1 MSRVF
6 QFLPVF
12 TGWQLCPGFGGGLQR
27 YPQARKRATEHDD
40 PLCIQGGYERAVN
53 KLTIILL
60 SVVLVACTTVLVSV
74 PMPKTA
80 FETSP
85 NMISDK
91 VLVVFDDKFV
101 KHLHNEGQVLSIF
114 QYDIGQ
120 YLSYAI
126 KDSLSSTYETVDIKS
141 GSVDENEYDIVITPR
156 LVRFE
161 APVPAAVFL
170 RTKSEIEIEYSVK
183 PNAPLKPFVIRGFGD
198 YELDT
203 EEEENIYNNLEL
215 SSSEDISSTTYYYD
229 GNTGIALPNY
239 VYFAGRD
246 TAIAVRQCLI
256 SLLSQLKEKLEN
268 T

>member
-1 MSRVF
+1 M
-6 QFLPVF
+6 
-12 TGWQLCPGFGGGLQR
+12 
-27 YPQARKRATEHDD
+27 
-40 PLCIQGGYERAVN
+40 N

-60 SVVLVACTTVLVSV
+60 SVVLVACSTVQV
-74 PMPKTA
+74 PVPVPKTA
-80 FETSP
+80 FEAP
-85 NMISDK
+85 PDLISDK
-91 VLVVFDDKFV
+91 VLVVFDDEFV
-101 KHLHNEGQVLSIF
+101 KHLHNELSTLAIF

-126 KDSLSSTYETVDIKS
+126 KDSLSSAYKTVDIKS

-161 APVPAAVFL
+161 APVPIQVYL

-203 EEEENIYNNLEL
+203 EEEENIYDNLSL
-215 SSSEDISSTTYYYD
+215 SSSDNTPSTVYYYD
-229 GNTGIALPNY
+229 YDLNIGIVLPNY
-239 VYFAGRD
+239 AYFAGRD
-246 TAIAVRQCLI
+246 TAIAIRQCLI

>member
-1 MSRVF
+1 M
-6 QFLPVF
+6 
-12 TGWQLCPGFGGGLQR
+12 
-27 YPQARKRATEHDD
+27 
-40 PLCIQGGYERAVN
+40 N

-60 SVVLVACTTVLVSV
+60 SVVLVACSTALVQV
-74 PMPKTA
+74 PMPKPA

-85 NMISDK
+85 DMISDK
-91 VLVVFDDKFV
+91 VLVVFDNEFV
-101 KHLHNEGQVLSIF
+101 KHIHNEGQVLTIF

-126 KDSLSSTYETVDIKS
+126 KDSLSSTYETVDIKPE
-141 GSVDENEYDIVITPR
+141 SVDKNEYDIVITPR

-161 APVPAAVFL
+161 APIPATVFQ

-203 EEEENIYNNLEL
+203 EEEENIYKSLAL
-215 SSSEDISSTTYYYD
+215 SSSEDTSSTVYYYD
-229 GNTGIALPNY
+229 LNIGIALPNY
-239 VYFAGRD
+239 AYFAGKD
-246 TAIAVRQCLI
+246 TAIAVRQSLI

-268 T
+268 I

>member
-1 MSRVF
+1 M
-6 QFLPVF
+6 
-12 TGWQLCPGFGGGLQR
+12 
-27 YPQARKRATEHDD
+27 
-40 PLCIQGGYERAVN
+40 N

-60 SVVLVACTTVLVSV
+60 SVVLVACTTPAPV
-74 PMPKTA
+74 PVPVPKTA
-80 FETSP
+80 FEASP
-85 NMISDK
+85 DLISDK
-91 VLVVFDDKFV
+91 VLVVFGDEFV
-101 KHLHNEGQVLSIF
+101 KHLHSESQLMTIF
-114 QYDIGQ
+114 QYEIGQ

-161 APVPAAVFL
+161 APIPATVFQ

-203 EEEENIYNNLEL
+203 EEEENIYKSL
-215 SSSEDISSTTYYYD
+215 SVSDSDTPSTVEYYD
-229 GNTGIALPNY
+229 LNTAIALPNY
-239 VYFAGRD
+239 AYFAGRD
-246 TAIAVRQCLI
+246 TAIAVRQSLI

>member
-1 MSRVF
+1 M
-6 QFLPVF
+6 
-12 TGWQLCPGFGGGLQR
+12 
-27 YPQARKRATEHDD
+27 
-40 PLCIQGGYERAVN
+40 N

-60 SVVLVACTTVLVSV
+60 SVVLAACSTVQVSV
-74 PMPKTA
+74 PVPKTP
-80 FETSP
+80 FEASP
-85 NMISDK
+85 DLISEKK
-91 VLVVFDDKFV
+91 VLVVFDNEFV
-101 KHLHNEGQVLSIF
+101 KHIHNEGEVLAIF

-126 KDSLSSTYETVDIKS
+126 KDSLSSTYETVDIKP
-141 GSVDENEYDIVITPR
+141 GSVDKNEYDIVITPR

-161 APVPAAVFL
+161 APIPATVFQ

-203 EEEENIYNNLEL
+203 EEEKNIYKSL
-215 SSSEDISSTTYYYD
+215 SVSDSDTPSTVEYYD
-229 GNTGIALPNY
+229 LNTAIALPNY
-239 VYFAGRD
+239 AYFAGRD

>member
-1 MSRVF
+1 M
-6 QFLPVF
+6 
-12 TGWQLCPGFGGGLQR
+12 
-27 YPQARKRATEHDD
+27 
-40 PLCIQGGYERAVN
+40 N

-60 SVVLVACTTVLVSV
+60 SVVLVACTTTAPVLV

-85 NMISDK
+85 NIISDK

-101 KHLHNEGQVLSIF
+101 KHLHNESQLMTIF

-161 APVPAAVFL
+161 APVPVQVYL

-203 EEEENIYNNLEL
+203 EEEENIYDSLAV
-215 SSSEDISSTTYYYD
+215 SSPENISSTIYYYD
-229 GNTGIALPNY
+229 LNIGIALPNY
-239 VYFAGRD
+239 AYFAGRD
-246 TAIAVRQCLI
+246 TAIAVRQSLI

>member
-1 MSRVF
+1 M
-6 QFLPVF
+6 
-12 TGWQLCPGFGGGLQR
+12 
-27 YPQARKRATEHDD
+27 
-40 PLCIQGGYERAVN
+40 N

-60 SVVLVACTTVLVSV
+60 SVVLVACTTALVSV
-74 PMPKTA
+74 PVPKTA
-80 FETSP
+80 FEISP
-85 NMISDK
+85 NKISDK

-101 KHLHNEGQVLSIF
+101 KHLHNESQVMTIF

-161 APVPAAVFL
+161 APVPIQVYL

-183 PNAPLKPFVIRGFGD
+183 PNAPLKPFVIKGFGD
-198 YELDT
+198 HKLDT
-203 EEEENIYNNLEL
+203 EEEKNIYNSLAL
-215 SSSEDISSTTYYYD
+215 SSSENISSTNYYYD
-229 GNTGIALPNY
+229 LNIGIALPNY
-239 VYFAGRD
+239 AYFAGRD